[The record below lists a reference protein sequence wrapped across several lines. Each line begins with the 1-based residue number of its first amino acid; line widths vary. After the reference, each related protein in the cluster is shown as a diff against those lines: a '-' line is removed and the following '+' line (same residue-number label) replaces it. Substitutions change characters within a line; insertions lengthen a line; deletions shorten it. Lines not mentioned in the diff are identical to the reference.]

1 MRKSVNITNST
12 KKLIQDIREVKYPN
26 DRVWDS
32 FIINQALKSFD
43 TDEFQGIV
51 DEETKGKKYQ
61 SIKYNFDIDANKILD
76 KFMSDGYKA
85 DTVLKVALENL
96 YSKVSEEKKSKEK
109 FELYQKRYNLIFQKE
124 GKINILGTSG
134 KLINMKDFLPLIYS
148 VSISGKSEP
157 NETTLYVGKSKLF
170 ADRESTHIISLYD
183 NPGYFG
189 LEEADLSNENLCIRF
204 SIEEVIDISKCNSMK
219 DIEEE
224 LIQKEKEHINTLKP
238 ITQIGMVMMCEEE
251 KRKKVREVINKILV
265 NESNPKEKSC
275 EQKLS
280 ACEETEK

>member
-43 TDEFQGIV
+43 TDEFQGVI

-61 SIKYNFDIDANKILD
+61 SIKYNFDIEANKILD

-85 DTVLKVALENL
+85 DTVLKIALENL
-96 YSKVSEEKKSKEK
+96 YSKVSEEKKSEEK
-109 FELYQKRYNLIFQKE
+109 FKLYQKRYNLIVQVE
-124 GKINILGTSG
+124 GKINILGTSDN
-134 KLINMKDFLPLIYS
+134 LINMKDFLPLIYS

-157 NETTLYVGKSKLF
+157 KGTTLYVGKSKLF

-189 LEEADLSNENLCIRF
+189 LEEGDLSNENLCIKF

-224 LIQKEKEHINTLKP
+224 LSKKEKEHINELKP
-238 ITQIGMVMMCEEE
+238 ITQIGMKMMCEEE
-251 KRKKVREVINKILV
+251 KRKKVKEVINNILV
-265 NESNPKEKSC
+265 NES
-275 EQKLS
+275 KL
-280 ACEETEK
+280 K

>member
-51 DEETKGKKYQ
+51 DEETKGKQYQ
-61 SIKYNFDIDANKILD
+61 SIKYNFDIEANKILD

-109 FELYQKRYNLIFQKE
+109 FELYKKRYNLIVQEE
-124 GKINILGTSG
+124 GKINILGTSDN
-134 KLINMKDFLPLIYS
+134 LINMKDFLPLIYS
-148 VSISGKSEP
+148 VSISEKSEP

-189 LEEADLSNENLCIRF
+189 LEEADLLNENLCIRF
-204 SIEEVIDISKCNSMK
+204 SIKEVIDISKCNSMK

-224 LIQKEKEHINTLKP
+224 LSRKEKEHINKLKP
-238 ITQIGMVMMCEEE
+238 ITQKGMVMKCEKDKRNEVE
-251 KRKKVREVINKILV
+251 KVINKILV

-275 EQKLS
+275 
-280 ACEETEK
+280 